1 MRKILFYAAAL
12 AVVLASC
19 SQKDMTD
26 KTPETPEIEKQGTAF
41 EGTSEVN
48 TGENPL
54 SRTSL
59 DYDRAARTLTYY
71 WEPNDKIWLDDNNSA
86 EADFTVK
93 ATTGRFTF
101 TSGTFNAPNYNVYYT
116 GTNGTSHNTVNIAT
130 TQTQGTP
137 NTTSHIGESGDCG
150 TALATRT
157 SAGKYGFTL
166 THRSAYLC
174 FLPRTTNVTET
185 GWVLTAVKVTSD
197 NNIAGNY
204 TLTPTGLT
212 GTGSSNT
219 ITLGTSNFDITNAA
233 TDQARNASY
242 MVIAPGVHT
251 LTVEYTV
258 KNTNTGN
265 TGTIVKHLDA
275 KDYHA
280 NTLYPVTAHLF
291 GEYSDTKY
299 YLWDAIEDM
308 WHNKTPANYSEG
320 LYTAAD
326 EPASDFPGYAPYWII
341 GPPLQYTG
349 PDADRIYNYNAPV
362 VPGFT
367 FSHGYGNHFYYA
379 TRSAKDCPSVWEL
392 AWYYDKG
399 DIRWDGEAAFLFR
412 GKIYHGGAWI
422 KKQSEIAA
430 ENSTTVAALKNH
442 DHVYD
447 NLLDPDAGMM
457 SDGVS
462 KTIGQGAPS
471 TAALKKYFFLPALGN
486 YGGAGGGGMSSDPKY
501 KLYHFATEGFYTCSS
516 NYCTVTNI
524 DYCWAFKFNSSK
536 VQIYSLNSMR
546 FGLPLWKA
554 K

>member
-26 KTPETPEIEKQGTAF
+26 KTPETPETEKQGTAF

-93 ATTGRFTF
+93 AATGRFTF

-137 NTTSHIGESGDCG
+137 NTTSHIGTYGDCG

-174 FLPRTTNVTET
+174 FLPRTTNATGT

-212 GTGSSNT
+212 GTGSSNE
-219 ITLGTSNFDITNAA
+219 ITLGISNFDITNAA

-258 KNTNTGN
+258 KNTISGN

-291 GEYSDTKY
+291 EDYSNTKY
-299 YLWDAIEDM
+299 YLWDAQEDM
-308 WHNKTPANYSEG
+308 WFGKTAINYNIGKYNASDCPQYSTPATDPRLPN
-320 LYTAAD
+320 TAAPQIT
-326 EPASDFPGYAPYWII
+326 ESWAGWNLY
-341 GPPLQYTG
+341 
-349 PDADRIYNYNAPV
+349 R
-362 VPGFT
+362 
-367 FSHGYGNHFYYA
+367 A
-379 TRSAKDCPSVWEL
+379 TRSAAECPNICEL

-399 DIRWDGEAAFLFR
+399 DVRWDATLAFTFR
-412 GKIYHGGAWI
+412 GALYHGGVWI
-422 KKQSEIAA
+422 KKQKVIAD
-430 ENSTTVAALKNH
+430 ENSTTVPALKNTYPG
-442 DHVYD
+442 VQ
-447 NLLDPDAGMM
+447 NDPESLINPNARGGQGPEK
-457 SDGVS
+457 S
-462 KTIGQGAPS
+462 IGQGIPS
-471 TAALKKYFFLPALGN
+471 AADIKKYFYMPALGQYEGEN
-486 YGGAGGGGMSSDPKY
+486 GDKDNWGNLS
-501 KLYHFATEGFYTCSS
+501 KLGIQGDFTCSTAYERMMGGYQWS
-516 NYCTVTNI
+516 
-524 DYCWAFKFNSSK
+524 FMFNNSK
-536 VQIYSLNSMR
+536 LALNSLNYTS
-546 FGLPLWKA
+546 FGIALWKA

>member
-26 KTPETPEIEKQGTAF
+26 KTPETPETEKQGTAF

-59 DYDRAARTLTYY
+59 DYDRTARTLTYY

-157 SAGKYGFTL
+157 GAGKYGFTL

-174 FLPRTTNVTET
+174 FLPRTTNATGT
-185 GWVLTAVKVTSD
+185 GWVLTSIKVTSD

-212 GTGSSNT
+212 GTGSSNE
-219 ITLGTSNFDITNAA
+219 ITLNTGNFDISNAA
-233 TDQARNASY
+233 TSLATNASY
-242 MVIAPGVHT
+242 MVIAPGTHT

-265 TGTIVKHLDA
+265 TGTIVKHLDS
-275 KDYHA
+275 KDYKA

-291 GEYSDTKY
+291 EDYSGTKY
-299 YLWDAIEDM
+299 YMWDAQEDM
-308 WHNKTPANYSEG
+308 WFGKTPIGNMTYNMTDYPNRYVPADANRWRH
-320 LYTAAD
+320 D
-326 EPASDFPGYAPYWII
+326 
-341 GPPLQYTG
+341 
-349 PDADRIYNYNAPV
+349 NAPFL
-362 VPGFT
+362 PGWT
-367 FSHGYGNHFYYA
+367 MPHGYGNKFQYA
-379 TRSAKDCPSVWEL
+379 TQTAKDCPNVFEL
-392 AWYYDKG
+392 AWIYDKG
-399 DIRWDGEAAFLFR
+399 DVRWDGTTPFAFR
-412 GKIYHGGAWI
+412 GTIYRGGAWM
-422 KKQSEIAA
+422 KKLSVIAQ
-430 ENSTTVAALKNH
+430 ENSTTVPALKNTYPGVH
-442 DHVYD
+442 HGNSDDLVH
-447 NLLDPDAGMM
+447 PDANGGVGPKKSIAQGM
-457 SDGVS
+457 
-462 KTIGQGAPS
+462 PS
-471 TAALKKYFFLPALGN
+471 ATDIKNKKYYYMPALGCYDVN
-486 YGGAGGGGMSSDPKY
+486 AGGTAFSLSYIGTKGSYWSSSFY
-501 KLYHFATEGFYTCSS
+501 GETQGEGWALEFS
-516 NYCTVTNI
+516 NSTLH
-524 DYCWAFKFNSSK
+524 
-536 VQIYSLNSMR
+536 LNSVPDQQNK
-546 FGLPLWKA
+546 PLWKA
-554 K
+554 Q

>member
-26 KTPETPEIEKQGTAF
+26 KTPETPETEKQGTAF

-59 DYDRAARTLTYY
+59 DYDRTARTLTYY

-93 ATTGRFTF
+93 AATGRFTF

-137 NTTSHIGESGDCG
+137 NTTSHIGTYGDCG

-174 FLPRTTNVTET
+174 FLPRTTNATGT
-185 GWVLTAVKVTSD
+185 GWVLTSIKVTSD

-219 ITLGTSNFDITNAA
+219 ITLGTSNFDITNTA

-265 TGTIVKHLDA
+265 TGIIVKHLDS

-291 GEYSDTKY
+291 EDYSNTKY
-299 YLWDAIEDM
+299 YLWDAQKDL
-308 WHNKTPANYSEG
+308 WRNKTAVDYASG
-320 LYTAAD
+320 LYAAAD
-326 EPASDFPGYAPYWII
+326 APTPHPTLPRQSIAA
-341 GPPLQYTG
+341 
-349 PDADRIYNYNAPV
+349 DADRWFNTNPNE
-362 VPGFT
+362 VPSFT
-367 FSHGYGNHFYYA
+367 MVHNYGNKFYYA
-379 TRSAKDCPSVWEL
+379 TNSAKDCPNVWEL

-412 GKIYHGGAWI
+412 GKIYHGGVWI
-422 KKQSEIAA
+422 KKQVEIAA
-430 ENSTTVAALKNH
+430 ENSTTVAALKNTYPGVH
-442 DHVYD
+442 HGDSDDLIH
-447 NLLDPDAGMM
+447 PDAGGGEGPEK
-457 SDGVS
+457 S
-462 KTIGQGAPS
+462 IGQGAPS
-471 TAALKKYFFLPALGN
+471 AAALKKYFFLPALGD
-486 YGGAGGGGMSSDPKY
+486 YGGPRGGGYPSNWWT
-501 KLYHFATEGFYTCSS
+501 LYGLGTYGAYTCSNTYDNS
-516 NYCTVTNI
+516 QGLYTWSLDFTSTTVQLHSTQGLPN
-524 DYCWAFKFNSSK
+524 
-536 VQIYSLNSMR
+536 
-546 FGLPLWKA
+546 GLPLWKA

>member
-26 KTPETPEIEKQGTAF
+26 KTPETPETEKQGTAF

-54 SRTSL
+54 SRTSI
-59 DYDRAARTLTYY
+59 DYDRTARTLTYY

-93 ATTGRFTF
+93 AATGRFTF

-137 NTTSHIGESGDCG
+137 NTTSHIGTYGDCG

-174 FLPRTTNVTET
+174 FLPRTTNATGT

-212 GTGSSNT
+212 GTGSSNE
-219 ITLGTSNFDITNAA
+219 ITLGISNFDITNAT

-258 KNTNTGN
+258 KNTISGN
-265 TGTIVKHLDA
+265 TGTIVKHLDS

-291 GEYSDTKY
+291 EDYSNTKY
-299 YLWDAIEDM
+299 YLWDAEHDM
-308 WHNKTPANYSEG
+308 WEGKTPVDYASG
-320 LYTAAD
+320 LYA
-326 EPASDFPGYAPYWII
+326 ASDKITLMAPNYTSIPADQYRWLNSN
-341 GPPLQYTG
+341 PPEVT
-349 PDADRIYNYNAPV
+349 
-362 VPGFT
+362 GFT
-367 FSHGYGNHFYYA
+367 MVHGYGNKFYYA
-379 TRSAKDCPSVWEL
+379 TRKAKDCPNVWEL

-399 DIRWDGEAAFLFR
+399 DIHWDDEAAFLFR
-412 GKIYHGGAWI
+412 GKIYHGGVWI
-422 KKQSEIAA
+422 KKQSVIAA
-430 ENSTTVAALKNH
+430 ENSTTVAALKNTYPGVH
-442 DHVYD
+442 HGNMDDLIH
-447 NLLDPDAGMM
+447 PDGGTGGMGFEKAPVQ
-457 SDGVS
+457 GV
-462 KTIGQGAPS
+462 PS
-471 TAALKKYFFLPALGN
+471 PATLKNYFFLPPLGT
-486 YGGAGGGGMSSDPKY
+486 YGGEQGGNMIPNDWN
-501 KLYHFATEGFYTCSS
+501 KLYGLGTYGAYMCSNTYDNLQWFYTWALDFTRT
-516 NYCTVTNI
+516 TVRLNNI
-524 DYCWAFKFNSSK
+524 QN
-536 VQIYSLNSMR
+536 MR
-546 FGLPLWKA
+546 NGLPLWKA
-554 K
+554 Q

>member
-1 MRKILFYAAAL
+1 MKKILFYAAAL
-12 AVVLASC
+12 VVVLAGC

-26 KTPETPEIEKQGTAF
+26 KTPETPETEKQGTAF

-59 DYDRAARTLTYY
+59 DYDRTARTLTYY

-93 ATTGRFTF
+93 AATGRFTF

-174 FLPRTTNVTET
+174 FLPRTTNATGT
-185 GWVLTAVKVTSD
+185 GWVLTSIKVTSD

-219 ITLGTSNFDITNAA
+219 ITLGISNFDITNAT
-233 TDQARNASY
+233 TDQVRNASY
-242 MVIAPGVHT
+242 MVIAPGTHT

-258 KNTNTGN
+258 KNTISGN
-265 TGTIVKHLDA
+265 TGTIVKHLDS

-291 GEYSDTKY
+291 EDYSNTKY
-299 YLWDAIEDM
+299 YLWDAQRDL
-308 WHNKTPANYSEG
+308 WRNKTAVDYASG
-320 LYTAAD
+320 LYAAAD
-326 EPASDFPGYAPYWII
+326 APTPHPTHPHQSIAA
-341 GPPLQYTG
+341 
-349 PDADRIYNYNAPV
+349 DADRWFNTNPNE

-367 FSHGYGNHFYYA
+367 MVHGYGNKFYYA
-379 TRSAKDCPSVWEL
+379 TNSAKDCPNVWEL

-412 GKIYHGGAWI
+412 GKIYHGGVWI
-422 KKQSEIAA
+422 KKQVEIAA
-430 ENSTTVAALKNH
+430 ENSTTVAALKNTYPGVH
-442 DHVYD
+442 HGDRDDLIH
-447 NLLDPDAGMM
+447 PDAGYGY
-457 SDGVS
+457 DGPRKS
-462 KTIGQGAPS
+462 IGQGAPS
-471 TAALKKYFFLPALGN
+471 AAALKKYFFLPALGD
-486 YGGAGGGGMSSDPKY
+486 YGGPVGGGYPSNWWT
-501 KLYHFATEGFYTCSS
+501 LYGLGTYGAYTCS
-516 NYCTVTNI
+516 NTY
-524 DYCWAFKFNSSK
+524 DNSQGLYTWSFDFT
-536 VQIYSLNSMR
+536 STELHLNSTQGLPN
-546 FGLPLWKA
+546 GLPLWKA

>member
-26 KTPETPEIEKQGTAF
+26 KTPETPETEKQGTAF

-93 ATTGRFTF
+93 AATGRFMF

-204 TLTPTGLT
+204 TL
-212 GTGSSNT
+212 
-219 ITLGTSNFDITNAA
+219 
-233 TDQARNASY
+233 
-242 MVIAPGVHT
+242 
-251 LTVEYTV
+251 
-258 KNTNTGN
+258 
-265 TGTIVKHLDA
+265 
-275 KDYHA
+275 
-280 NTLYPVTAHLF
+280 YPLTAHLF
-291 GEYSDTKY
+291 SEYSNTKY
-299 YLWDAIEDM
+299 YLWDAEHDM
-308 WHNKTPANYSEG
+308 WEGKTPVDYASG
-320 LYTAAD
+320 LYA
-326 EPASDFPGYAPYWII
+326 ASDKITLAGSGYTSIPADQYRWLNSN
-341 GPPLQYTG
+341 PPEVT
-349 PDADRIYNYNAPV
+349 
-362 VPGFT
+362 GFT
-367 FSHGYGNHFYYA
+367 MVHGYGNKFYYA
-379 TRSAKDCPSVWEL
+379 TRKAKDCPNVWEL

-399 DIRWDGEAAFLFR
+399 DIHWDDEAAFLFR
-412 GKIYHGGAWI
+412 GKIYHGGVWI
-422 KKQSEIAA
+422 KKQSVIAA
-430 ENSTTVAALKNH
+430 ENSTTVAALKNTYPGVH
-442 DHVYD
+442 HGNTDDLIH
-447 NLLDPDAGMM
+447 PDAGMGLEKAPVQ
-457 SDGVS
+457 GV
-462 KTIGQGAPS
+462 PS
-471 TAALKKYFFLPALGN
+471 PATLKNYFFLPPLGT
-486 YGGAGGGGMSSDPKY
+486 YGGEGGGYITPNDWN
-501 KLYHFATEGFYTCSS
+501 KLYGLGTYGAYMCSNTYDNLQWFYTWALDFTRT
-516 NYCTVTNI
+516 TVR
-524 DYCWAFKFNSSK
+524 
-536 VQIYSLNSMR
+536 LNNEQNMR
-546 FGLPLWKA
+546 NGLPLWKA
-554 K
+554 Q

>member
-26 KTPETPEIEKQGTAF
+26 KTPETPETEKQGTAF

-59 DYDRAARTLTYY
+59 DYDRGARTLTYY

-93 ATTGRFTF
+93 AATGRFTF

-157 SAGKYGFTL
+157 GAGKYGFTL

-204 TLTPTGLT
+204 TLITTGLT
-212 GTGSSNT
+212 GTGSSNE
-219 ITLGTSNFDITNAA
+219 ITLNTGNFDISNAA
-233 TDQARNASY
+233 TSLATNGAY

-265 TGTIVKHLDA
+265 TGTIVKHLDS
-275 KDYHA
+275 KDYKA

-291 GEYSDTKY
+291 SEYSNTKY

-326 EPASDFPGYAPYWII
+326 VPASELPGHASYWNW
-341 GPPLQYTG
+341 GPPIQYTG
-349 PDADRIYNYNAPV
+349 PDANRIYNYNAPV
-362 VPGFT
+362 VPSFT
-367 FSHGYGNHFYYA
+367 YSHGYGNHFYYA

-457 SDGVS
+457 NDGVS

-486 YGGAGGGGMSSDPKY
+486 YGGAGGGGMSSDPMY
-501 KLYHFATEGFYTCSS
+501 KLYHLGTEGFYTCSS
-516 NYCTVTNI
+516 NYATINNI

-536 VQIYSLNSMR
+536 IQIYSLFSIR
-546 FGLPLWKA
+546 FGAPLWKA
-554 K
+554 Q

>member
-1 MRKILFYAAAL
+1 MKKILFYAAAL

-26 KTPETPEIEKQGTAF
+26 KTPETEKQGTAF

-93 ATTGRFTF
+93 AATGRFTF

-137 NTTSHIGESGDCG
+137 NTTSHIGTYGDCG

-174 FLPRTTNVTET
+174 FLPRTTNATGT

-212 GTGSSNT
+212 GTGSSNE
-219 ITLGTSNFDITNAA
+219 ITLNTGNFDITNTT

-242 MVIAPGVHT
+242 MVIAPGTHT

-258 KNTNTGN
+258 KNTISGN

-291 GEYSDTKY
+291 EDYSNTKY
-299 YLWDAIEDM
+299 YLWDAQEDM
-308 WHNKTPANYSEG
+308 WFGKTAIDYNTGKYN
-320 LYTAAD
+320 TD
-326 EPASDFPGYAPYWII
+326 DAPKWLPL
-341 GPPLQYTG
+341 PPSNPQ
-349 PDADRIYNYNAPV
+349 PDATRLPHFTAPN
-362 VPGFT
+362 VPGWT
-367 FSHGYGNHFYYA
+367 FSHGYGNTFQYA
-379 TRSAKDCPSVWEL
+379 TQSAKDCPNVWEL

-399 DIRWDGEAAFLFR
+399 DVRWDDATVFAFR
-412 GKIYHGGAWI
+412 GKFYRGGVWI
-422 KKQSEIAA
+422 KKQKVIAD
-430 ENSTTVAALKNH
+430 ENSTTVAALKNTYPGVQNDPESLIH
-442 DHVYD
+442 
-447 NLLDPDAGMM
+447 PDAGG
-457 SDGVS
+457 GVGPQKS
-462 KTIGQGAPS
+462 IGHGIPS
-471 TAALKKYFFLPALGN
+471 ATEIKKYFYLPALGE
-486 YGGAGGGGMSSDPKY
+486 YREGGG
-501 KLYHFATEGFYTCSS
+501 LYHASTGILTSLGIKGFYTCSS
-516 NYCTVTNI
+516 AYCLTSTSIGYQWTFDFDNTTLH
-524 DYCWAFKFNSSK
+524 
-536 VQIYSLNSMR
+536 LNS
-546 FGLPLWKA
+546 GNTIWAGNPLWKA